1 MTRIIRMRLPS
12 IETKEWVSVLS
23 GKGEKTYRIIP
34 QEGEEFEIVDNG
46 QEPLE
51 DQITKA
57 LSKRMPAHSE

>member
-1 MTRIIRMRLPS
+1 MTRVTRMRLPS
-12 IETKEWVSVLS
+12 LKTKEWVSVLS

-51 DQITKA
+51 DQIAKV
-57 LSKRMPAHSE
+57 LSKRTPAHSE